1 MLRMNTGVLIGLW
14 AATAVAAF
22 AVGRITTP
30 PEAASAPEDIAAS
43 VRSALSHAGALEGFG
58 RTASLLQHLDPE
70 TLPEVLAVYDQMLSI
85 LDECDIRPFVDAWA
99 RFDSAAALDHTL
111 AWPFKIKQ
119 EIGAQA
125 AIRSWALH
133 DPLEAQLAFAQT
145 IKENRT
151 LDQEELFRNLLI
163 GWVHSGQGGLD
174 TYLAGLPPGAQ
185 DKATIVVAGNLMRK
199 GGAEAAMRWTE
210 SILRNEAYDRRFK
223 RSALRRGARSV
234 ARWYPERAA
243 AWVMEYA
250 GSEHEAEGVRIV
262 ADQWADRDGRAAM
275 QWLHDQ
281 PAGESLDA
289 AVGSAFARWR
299 KSDPEGAEEWLD
311 SEPLTAFHDPAI
323 DIYARF
329 LDDRAPREAVGW
341 CERILDPERRLACL
355 ETTAT
360 RWYRRDAEA
369 AEAWLQKSPL
379 DEEARRKVRTPS
391 PRRRRAAGAA
401 RSRANDV
408 PR

>member
-1 MLRMNTGVLIGLW
+1 MNTGILIGLLV
-14 AATAVAAF
+14 AAAVAGF

-30 PEAASAPEDIAAS
+30 HEAALAPEDLAGA
-43 VRSALSHAGALEGFG
+43 VRSALSHASALEGFG
-58 RTASLLQHLDPE
+58 RTASLLQHLDAE
-70 TLPEVLAVYDQMLSI
+70 TLPEVLAVYDRMLSI

-99 RFDSAAALDHTL
+99 RFDAAAALEHTL

-119 EIGAQA
+119 KLGVQA

-133 DPLEAQLAFAQT
+133 DPLEAQLAYEQT
-145 IKENRT
+145 FKNNRT
-151 LDQEELFRNLLI
+151 LDQEELFRNLVI

-174 TYLAGLPPGAQ
+174 TYLAGLPPVAQ
-185 DKATIVVAGNLMRK
+185 DKGTVVVAGNLMRK
-199 GGAEAAMRWTE
+199 SGAEAAMRWTE
-210 SILRNEAYDRRFK
+210 SILRDEAYDSKFK
-223 RSALRRGARSV
+223 RSALRRGVRSV
-234 ARWYPERAA
+234 ARWHPERAA
-243 AWVMEYA
+243 AWVMVEYA
-250 GSEHEAEGVRIV
+250 GSKHEADGVRIV

-281 PAGESLDA
+281 PAGESRDA

-341 CERILDPERRLACL
+341 CERILDPERRLACF

-391 PRRRRAAGAA
+391 PKRRRAASAA